1 MRLSEVE
8 AWRFCNMCPH
18 MELIV
23 SDGSQDS
30 QCPRCGSAMWADEG
44 QMRHMI
50 KMRQVVATTG
60 DRKSRIQDDSDDR
73 DPAFFNKRM
82 IAEVDAG
89 EITSAYQIDGSELPF
104 GFEYIQKAVFRE
116 VNFGDRN
123 VLGDTV
129 AIAGQHVSKTG
140 FVVCRRCGKVRAAR
154 GFDQTQEFDH
164 AVTCPTR
171 RSGSTQ
177 TLLDCIYLYRD
188 FTSEAIRLLLPV
200 TSLADSDQRLQS
212 FIYRGD
218 YSGVET
224 SIPGQH

>member
-1 MRLSEVE
+1 
-8 AWRFCNMCPH
+8 
-18 MELIV
+18 
-23 SDGSQDS
+23 
-30 QCPRCGSAMWADEG
+30 
-44 QMRHMI
+44 MRHI
-50 KMRQVVATTG
+50 IQSRQVVATTG
-60 DRKSRIQDDSDDR
+60 DRNTRIQDDSDDR